1 MTSTQTPAQA
11 QPPRLAAP
19 RLEATAAEDYIALA
33 AAALPH
39 DRHAYLDGGAGSE
52 RTLAANRGAFER
64 WMLLPRQ
71 LPERSAD
78 AAEASGPGQP
88 RRGSVAPQEATAPD
102 TAVTLWGRRHT
113 LPVWVAPVAWQ
124 TLWHPHG
131 EIATAHGAAAADVT
145 LVLSAL
151 SSFPMQDVAA
161 ATAAP
166 KWLQIGPEAGLA
178 EVLTRVRQAAALGFE
193 GLVLTLD
200 AAIQQPSRR
209 ALAAGFRMPPALRDA
224 APAPSTD
231 RLHPRAAGRDLVRA
245 VLDASALPVLAKG
258 VLDPADADWLRRAG
272 AAGVVVSN
280 HGGRTVDG
288 VCASLPQLPA
298 VRQAVGDDWLVL
310 LDSGIRS
317 GWDVFTA
324 LALGAD
330 AVLMGRL
337 PLFGLGVAGALGVA
351 HVLRLTRQELQA
363 AMSLTGCACVADIRR
378 HRPVVPAPR

>member
-1 MTSTQTPAQA
+1 
-11 QPPRLAAP
+11 
-19 RLEATAAEDYIALA
+19 
-33 AAALPH
+33 
-39 DRHAYLDGGAGSE
+39 
-52 RTLAANRGAFER
+52 
-64 WMLLPRQ
+64 
-71 LPERSAD
+71 
-78 AAEASGPGQP
+78 
-88 RRGSVAPQEATAPD
+88 
-102 TAVTLWGRRHT
+102 
-113 LPVWVAPVAWQ
+113 
-124 TLWHPHG
+124 
-131 EIATAHGAAAADVT
+131 
-145 LVLSAL
+145 
-151 SSFPMQDVAA
+151 
-161 ATAAP
+161 
-166 KWLQIGPEAGLA
+166 
-178 EVLTRVRQAAALGFE
+178 
-193 GLVLTLD
+193 
-200 AAIQQPSRR
+200 
-209 ALAAGFRMPPALRDA
+209 MPPALRDA
-224 APAPSTD
+224 APDPSTD

>member
-1 MTSTQTPAQA
+1 V
-11 QPPRLAAP
+11 RAP
-19 RLEATAAEDYIALA
+19 RLEATAAEDYVALA
-33 AAALPH
+33 AAALPV
-39 DRHAYLDGGAGSE
+39 DRHAYLDGGAGAE
-52 RTLAANRGAFER
+52 RTLAANRRAFER

-71 LPERSAD
+71 LPE
-78 AAEASGPGQP
+78 AAP
-88 RRGSVAPQEATAPD
+88 RGGGPD
-102 TAVTLWGRRHT
+102 TAVTLWGRRHA

-145 LVLSAL
+145 MVLSAL
-151 SSFPMQDVAA
+151 SSHTPQDVAA
-161 ATAAP
+161 ATPAP
-166 KWLQIGPEAGLA
+166 KWLQIGPEAGLDGEACQGEQGGGGATAGATGAARADSLLARIREA
-178 EVLTRVRQAAALGFE
+178 ESLGFE

-209 ALAAGFRMPPALRDA
+209 ALEAGFRMPSEHARTGQPGL
-224 APAPSTD
+224 P
-231 RLHPRAAGRDLVRA
+231 RLPGGLPRRLPGNPGREWVRAA
-245 VLDASALPVLAKG
+245 LDATRLPVLAKG
-258 VLDPADADWLRRAG
+258 VLDPADAVWLREAG

-298 VRQAVGDDWLVL
+298 VRQAVGDDWPVL

-351 HVLRLTRQELQA
+351 HALRLTGQELQA
-363 AMSLTGCACVADIRR
+363 AMAVTGCASVADIRR
-378 HRPVVPAPR
+378 HRPVVAASP